1 MWCRHRAS
9 DVLEGGLTKEI
20 PSESHV
26 AAYAFPQV
34 VMMVMGG
41 AGSPRQ
47 GALLLLHRR
56 LLLRPHQG
64 QRALWM
70 AFDAYSQGLL
80 FCDPSDN
87 VNLPRNACSSRLGL
101 TAVIVLRGGS
111 VGVHVNEST
120 MLVLAVRVTLCASSK
135 LRSHHA
141 CDLNI
146 IMSSRTNCVVA
157 SH

>member
-1 MWCRHRAS
+1 
-9 DVLEGGLTKEI
+9 
-20 PSESHV
+20 
-26 AAYAFPQV
+26 
-34 VMMVMGG
+34 MVMGG

-47 GALLLLHRR
+47 GALLLFHQRP
-56 LLLRPHQG
+56 LLRLRQG

-101 TAVIVLRGGS
+101 TAVIVWRGGS

-120 MLVLAVRVTLCASSK
+120 TLVLAVRVTLCASSK

-141 CDLNI
+141 CDLNK
-146 IMSSRTNCVVA
+146 IMSSLRIEQALRLLTYIHRYHRISYWYINIA
-157 SH
+157 SLSYFIS